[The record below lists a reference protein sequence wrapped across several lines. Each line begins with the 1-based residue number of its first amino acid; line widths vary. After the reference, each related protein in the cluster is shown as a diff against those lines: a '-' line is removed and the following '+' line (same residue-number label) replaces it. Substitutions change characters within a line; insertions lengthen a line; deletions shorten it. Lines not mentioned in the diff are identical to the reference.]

1 MPDGERE
8 LRVDLCRERGAAK
21 RSRRAR
27 TLVGPGEW
35 LLDPRLLC
43 AGYDAASKAYPSC
56 LIIETRARI
65 TSYILII
72 AQIWNIRKNESS
84 PEKW

>member
-1 MPDGERE
+1 MPGGERD
-8 LRVDLCRERGAAK
+8 LHVDLCRERGAAK
-21 RSRRAR
+21 CSRRAK
-27 TLVGPGEW
+27 TLVDPGEW

-43 AGYDAASKAYPSC
+43 AECYAPSKAYPSC
-56 LIIETRARI
+56 LIIKTRARI